1 MKNVILKRMEIKNFK
16 GIKSFVCDFGEQ
28 NQEFIAEN
36 GFGKSTLKEAYY
48 WALGFNDN
56 KDINPLENNEE
67 IPCNENSVKLYIDV
81 YNDNESVIYELER
94 QTKPIYQTEDD
105 GTKVKISNATSC
117 FVDGGKKMS
126 LKEYNARIS
135 EILGIDSNLLYIL
148 SNNDYFNTNTTGKWT
163 QTNRRSFLLKLV
175 REQQMKKTTEILNKY
190 PSLIDDIK
198 NKKKNTEELKKDYK
212 SELLRLNSFKD
223 NVSSRIAEN
232 EEKIK
237 DYLNVDFKL
246 LEEEKKNLYDQLKVI
261 SETSLKNNYNEEIK
275 ELNNQIGEINKEIIK
290 LRNQDED
297 AISRLKREVETY
309 SKRIVKNKEKIEDL
323 QHTTHDLETLQIY
336 LDTIK
341 EEFWIGSTICPTC
354 KQTIP
359 QEQIEYAKKNF
370 EIEKSRKINEVE
382 NKIEKYKNENLL
394 KENEI
399 LILKNENLD
408 LEYEKE
414 LAESSLECFEPNPK
428 IAGLKSQ
435 KETLNYH
442 IKEKEKAFLNQ
453 GYASQID
460 NINIRIEEI
469 NKKLLNKERYLFLEE
484 ENEDL
489 RNQLKQTAS
498 KEIDLIKKRND
509 LKKYSLEVSKNLVD
523 LISNLFP
530 EEISFALFE
539 SNYGGENDEEKEV
552 CTLLYRG
559 IPYPS
564 LSNGQKIKV
573 NVDTL
578 STLQKLHNINL
589 PIWCDNYESVTYEIE
604 TEQQLIKLIAQ
615 KGAVIN
621 NMIKF

>member
-16 GIKSFVCDFGEQ
+16 GIKSFVCDFDEQ

-275 ELNNQIGEINKEIIK
+275 ELNNQIGEINQEIIK

-370 EIEKSRKINEVE
+370 EIEKLRKINEVE

-469 NKKLLNKERYLFLEE
+469 NKQLLNKERYLFLEE

-489 RNQLKQTAS
+489 RKQLKQTAS

>member
-16 GIKSFVCDFGEQ
+16 GIKSFVYDFGEQ

-223 NVSSRIAEN
+223 SVSNRITEN

-275 ELNNQIGEINKEIIK
+275 ELNNQIGEINQEIIK

-309 SKRIVKNKEKIEDL
+309 SRKIVKNKEKIEDL

-469 NKKLLNKERYLFLEE
+469 NKQLLNKERYLFLEE